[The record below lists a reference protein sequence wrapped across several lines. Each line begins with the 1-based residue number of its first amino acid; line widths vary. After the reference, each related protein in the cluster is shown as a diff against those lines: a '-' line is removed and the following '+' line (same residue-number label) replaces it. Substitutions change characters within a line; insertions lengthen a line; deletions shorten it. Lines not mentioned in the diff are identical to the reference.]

1 MHGVINSV
9 SIRVDSYS
17 AMSAISEASVL
28 CMRSFNV
35 LSSKLVATTP
45 KYDDLMS
52 PAAIENEYGRFRGEQ
67 ALFAPVL

>member
-1 MHGVINSV
+1 
-9 SIRVDSYS
+9 
-17 AMSAISEASVL
+17 MSAISEASVL